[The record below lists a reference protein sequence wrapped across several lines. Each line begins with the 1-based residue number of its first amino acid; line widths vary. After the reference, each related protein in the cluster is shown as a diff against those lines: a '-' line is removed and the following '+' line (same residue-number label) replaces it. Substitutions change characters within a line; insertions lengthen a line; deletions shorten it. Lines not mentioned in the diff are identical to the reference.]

1 MKTST
6 LNALDPFPFA
16 FLSLRPSQPA
26 RCFLF
31 MSNVRVLV
39 HLTVRAETS
48 PGDALVI
55 VGSTPHMGSWDASA
69 SQAKMRRVEDRSSN
83 AWRCE
88 FWVSAN
94 EELEYKVAIVRAFDA
109 GAGWAVDDFNVQ
121 FEDVSRQLILAP
133 DEYAD
138 GDFAR
143 LSLEFG
149 QPGDVRLRQQ
159 QQPKLHRARK
169 AYAKRAVALIAEER
183 KSERL
188 HESCPPCI
196 SPRTFLERVVTP
208 AAGAAAH
215 LTAALA
221 AVPRMP
227 PAEPPRER
235 PLDHT
240 KDQHTLDRHL
250 EGVTVNVNTLDRHL
264 DLNLEPRHEL
274 MSPSAPREVPTWNM
288 PSRTLSHLT
297 PQPRPVELTAEVTSE
312 EGHADCSPPAGVEW
326 LRARLA
332 SARAA
337 SAAALNITSARQDAR
352 KVAVAAPSPVV
363 YDALTGRRQLPT
375 PPTSSSTG
383 GAQTTT
389 PTRGVMSLGPGSP
402 LPAHYRLRLAPPSR
416 YTPWAPLEA
425 VPTPPATPAPVAAAS
440 AQSLVC
446 TPMSA
451 VLSAPPIAPAA
462 PPTAQ
467 HTPPPRPI
475 QRPKELTPG
484 PSHARTSRTYVRT
497 LSSPKPIREARVP
510 PAVRRLM
517 LHAHLANMGK
527 TDQTS

>member
-1 MKTST
+1 
-6 LNALDPFPFA
+6 
-16 FLSLRPSQPA
+16 
-26 RCFLF
+26 
-31 MSNVRVLV
+31 
-39 HLTVRAETS
+39 
-48 PGDALVI
+48 
-55 VGSTPHMGSWDASA
+55 
-69 SQAKMRRVEDRSSN
+69 
-83 AWRCE
+83 
-88 FWVSAN
+88 
-94 EELEYKVAIVRAFDA
+94 
-109 GAGWAVDDFNVQ
+109 
-121 FEDVSRQLILAP
+121 
-133 DEYAD
+133 
-138 GDFAR
+138 
-143 LSLEFG
+143 
-149 QPGDVRLRQQ
+149 VRLRQQ

-208 AAGAAAH
+208 AAGPAAH

-221 AVPRMP
+221 AAPRMP

-240 KDQHTLDRHL
+240 KDHTLDRHL
-250 EGVTVNVNTLDRHL
+250 EGGVTVNENTRDRHL
-264 DLNLEPRHEL
+264 ELNLEPRHEL

-383 GAQTTT
+383 GAQTTAQTTT

-440 AQSLVC
+440 AKSLVC
-446 TPMSA
+446 TP
-451 VLSAPPIAPAA
+451 VSAPPIAPA

-517 LHAHLANMGK
+517 LHAHLANMGM
-527 TDQTS
+527 

>member
-1 MKTST
+1 
-6 LNALDPFPFA
+6 
-16 FLSLRPSQPA
+16 
-26 RCFLF
+26 
-31 MSNVRVLV
+31 
-39 HLTVRAETS
+39 
-48 PGDALVI
+48 
-55 VGSTPHMGSWDASA
+55 
-69 SQAKMRRVEDRSSN
+69 
-83 AWRCE
+83 
-88 FWVSAN
+88 
-94 EELEYKVAIVRAFDA
+94 
-109 GAGWAVDDFNVQ
+109 
-121 FEDVSRQLILAP
+121 
-133 DEYAD
+133 
-138 GDFAR
+138 
-143 LSLEFG
+143 
-149 QPGDVRLRQQ
+149 VRLRQQ

>member
-1 MKTST
+1 
-6 LNALDPFPFA
+6 
-16 FLSLRPSQPA
+16 
-26 RCFLF
+26 

-109 GAGWAVDDFNVQ
+109 GAGWTVDDFNVQ
-121 FEDVSRQLILAP
+121 FENVSRQLTLAP

-221 AVPRMP
+221 AAPRMP
-227 PAEPPRER
+227 PAEPPQER
-235 PLDHT
+235 PLD
-240 KDQHTLDRHL
+240 HTLDRHL
-250 EGVTVNVNTLDRHL
+250 EH
-264 DLNLEPRHEL
+264 RHEL
-274 MSPSAPREVPTWNM
+274 MSPSEPAPVPAPREVLREVPTWNM

-297 PQPRPVELTAEVTSE
+297 PQPRPVELMAEVTSG

-337 SAAALNITSARQDAR
+337 SAAALSITSARQDAR
-352 KVAVAAPSPVV
+352 QVARQVAVAAPSPVV
-363 YDALTGRRQLPT
+363 YDALTGRRQQPT
-375 PPTSSSTG
+375 PPTSTG
-383 GAQTTT
+383 GAQTNAQTTT
-389 PTRGVMSLGPGSP
+389 PSRGVMSLGPGSP
-402 LPAHYRLRLAPPSR
+402 LPAHHRLRLAPPSR

-451 VLSAPPIAPAA
+451 VFSAQPIASA

-475 QRPKELTPG
+475 QRPKELIPG

>member
-1 MKTST
+1 MT
-6 LNALDPFPFA
+6 D
-16 FLSLRPSQPA
+16 
-26 RCFLF
+26 
-31 MSNVRVLV
+31 VRVLV

-83 AWRCE
+83 GAWRCE

-109 GAGWAVDDFNVQ
+109 GAGWTVDDFNVQ
-121 FEDVSRQLILAP
+121 FEDVSRHLTLE
-133 DEYAD
+133 DEFAD

-149 QPGDVRLRQQ
+149 QPGEVRLRQQ
-159 QQPKLHRARK
+159 PKLHKARK

-208 AAGAAAH
+208 AAGYAAGA
-215 LTAALA
+215 AALA
-221 AVPRMP
+221 AAPRMP
-227 PAEPPRER
+227 PPEPPQEALSRAPQER
-235 PLDHT
+235 PLGHT
-240 KDQHTLDRHL
+240 GTLDR
-250 EGVTVNVNTLDRHL
+250 RH
-264 DLNLEPRHEL
+264 EHRHEL
-274 MSPSAPREVPTWNM
+274 MAPRMAPSEQPREQVPTWDM

-297 PQPRPVELTAEVTSE
+297 PQPRPVELMAEVTSADE
-312 EGHADCSPPAGVEW
+312 ATSADGHPDCSPPAGVEW

-337 SAAALNITSARQDAR
+337 SAAALSISITNARQ
-352 KVAVAAPSPVV
+352 VAVAAPSPVV

-375 PPTSSSTG
+375 PPTSTDG
-383 GAQTTT
+383 GHTTT
-389 PTRGVMSLGPGSP
+389 PPRGVMPLGPGSP
-402 LPAHYRLRLAPPSR
+402 LPAHHRLRLAPPSR

-425 VPTPPATPAPVAAAS
+425 VPTPPATPAPVAAS
-440 AQSLVC
+440 PAQSLIC
-446 TPMSA
+446 TPAMNA
-451 VLSAPPIAPAA
+451 VLSAQPIASA
-462 PPTAQ
+462 PTAQ
-467 HTPPPRPI
+467 HTPPPRTI
-475 QRPKELTPG
+475 QRPRGLTPG

-517 LHAHLANMGK
+517 LHAHLANMG
-527 TDQTS
+527 